1 MVSPSPFA
9 TPSPPARSDFSGSR
23 SVPAVVVPRPH
34 RRRSVDRR
42 STGERLFAVANL
54 VALSVIAGLSLY
66 PFVFTLSMSL
76 SSAAEANR
84 QSLHLFP
91 TQPSL
96 AAYKIVLGD
105 ATVLRAM
112 CNSVCRTVLGTVLT
126 LLATCMVAYPLSRPR
141 LPHRGMVLFLIVF
154 TMVFGGGIVP
164 NYLLVRNLGLLNT
177 IWALVLPT
185 MLVAFNVVIVKSFF
199 QQIPASFHEAARVE
213 GASEWLILF
222 KIYVPLSTPILAT
235 VGLWTAVGHWNQW
248 FDATLYI
255 TDDHRQVLQ
264 VLLQRVVIE
273 NNTRLLD
280 GPAQARNAGQFTPET
295 VKAATVMLTVLPMFL
310 VLPFVQRFFAKG
322 MLIGGVKE

>member
-1 MVSPSPFA
+1 MVSPSRLS
-9 TPSPPARSDFSGSR
+9 TPVDLDVPAAAA
-23 SVPAVVVPRPH
+23 VPAVIPTRAE
-34 RRRSVDRR
+34 RRRTSDRR
-42 STGERLFAVANL
+42 STGERLFAVVNI
-54 VALSVIAGLSLY
+54 VALGVIAGLSLY

-91 TQPSL
+91 THTSL
-96 AAYKIVLGD
+96 AAYRVVLGD
-105 ATVLRAM
+105 ADMLRAM
-112 CNSVCRTVLGTVLT
+112 FNSVCRTALGTVLT
-126 LLATCMVAYPLSRPR
+126 LLATCLVAYPLSRPQF
-141 LPHRGMVLFLIVF
+141 PHRGLVLFLIVF

-177 IWALVLPT
+177 VWALVLPT
-185 MLVAFNVVIVKSFF
+185 MLVAFNVVIVKNFF

-213 GASEWLILF
+213 GANEWLILF
-222 KIYVPLSTPILAT
+222 KIYVPLSAPILAT

-264 VLLQRVVIE
+264 VFLQRVVLE

-280 GPAQARNAGQFTPET
+280 GPGQARNAGQFTPET
-295 VKAATVMLTVLPMFL
+295 VKAATVMLTVLPMLL